1 MKQEFV
7 LDAEPRS
14 DKGKGASR
22 RLRREN
28 KVPGIIYGGATE
40 PLNITLN
47 HNQVLHRL
55 ENEAFYSHVLT
66 VNVDGKSHE
75 AILRDVQRHPAKPV
89 IMHMDFQRISKDRAI
104 HVHVPLHFLNE
115 DKCEGV
121 KLGGGLISKI
131 LVEVEVSCLPQ
142 NLPEY
147 IEVDLLNLQ
156 VGESVH
162 LSELKLPEGVS
173 LVALSHGNIADHD
186 TAVVSVHKPRG
197 TLEEEETAAPAEGT
211 PAAGEGQPP
220 QA

>member
-1 MKQEFV
+1 MSQEFV

-28 KVPGIIYGGATE
+28 KVPGIIYGGGVE
-40 PLNITLN
+40 PLNIALD
-47 HNQVLHRL
+47 HNQVAHRL

-66 VNVDGKSHE
+66 VKVGGNTHE
-75 AILRDVQRHPAKPV
+75 AILRDVQRHPARPV
-89 IMHMDFQRISKDRAI
+89 IMHMDFQRISKDKPI
-104 HVHVPLHFLNE
+104 HVHVPLHFVNE

-121 KLGGGLISKI
+121 KLGGGIISKI

-156 VGESVH
+156 VGESIH
-162 LSELKLPEGVS
+162 LSELKLPEGIS
-173 LVALSHGNIADHD
+173 LVALSHGSIADHD

-197 TLEEEETAAPAEGT
+197 ALEEEEAAASAEGT

>member
-1 MKQEFV
+1 MNQEFV
-7 LDAEPRS
+7 LDAESRS

-28 KVPGIIYGGATE
+28 KVPGIIYGGDTE

-66 VNVDGKSHE
+66 VNVDGNTHE

-121 KLGGGLISKI
+121 KLGGGLISKT

-162 LSELKLPEGVS
+162 LSELKLPESVS
-173 LVALSHGNIADHD
+173 LVAFSHGNVADHD

-197 TLEEEETAAPAEGT
+197 AEEEAAAPAEGA
-211 PAAGEGQPP
+211 PAAGEEP
-220 QA
+220 QS